1 MSIQIPGW
9 CLSPCL
15 CWLRWSFLLIIVDR
29 ICKRVGVFTSNSL
42 MQDLQWNSGSFSTGI
57 FLKREGGLPA
67 RCHNLP
73 HSASI
78 RSNSL
83 SKMCSRMPS
92 WARTSLAI
100 VGRWPP
106 ARACPCLHRLCS
118 TTLEYGSDHDG
129 VDTVICWSMRHR
141 LMKLHIILWT
151 FTCTDFSWLCCR
163 GLWTWIVK
171 NLFMC
176 LHIACVCVCT
186 ILRSHH
192 WRVGSHQVPSEGAVD
207 LWPWEGVDRR
217 QPDGLPHL

>member
-1 MSIQIPGW
+1 
-9 CLSPCL
+9 
-15 CWLRWSFLLIIVDR
+15 
-29 ICKRVGVFTSNSL
+29 

-67 RCHNLP
+67 RCRNLP

-106 ARACPCLHRLCS
+106 ARACPSLHRLCS

-141 LMKLHIILWT
+141 LMKLYITLWT
-151 FTCTDFSWLCCR
+151 CMCIYLHRFQLTVLPWL
-163 GLWTWIVK
+163 V
-171 NLFMC
+171 NLDCEKF
-176 LHIACVCVCT
+176 VCVYK
-186 ILRSHH
+186 LL
-192 WRVGSHQVPSEGAVD
+192 VFVFVPSWGATT
-207 LWPWEGVDRR
+207 
-217 QPDGLPHL
+217 DGFASSSIRGSSGPVTMRGSGSTTTRWSASPVAR